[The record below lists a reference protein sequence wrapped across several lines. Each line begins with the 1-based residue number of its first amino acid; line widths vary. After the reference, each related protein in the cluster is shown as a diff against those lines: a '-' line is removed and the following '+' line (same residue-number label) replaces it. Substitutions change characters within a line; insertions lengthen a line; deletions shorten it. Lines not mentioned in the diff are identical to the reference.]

1 MKRIFTQ
8 RQLSTFKN
16 FKKNVLSK
24 DSVVKILDKRNE
36 QREFYEALKEHKKG
50 GINTKE
56 MREIIGSFHYKSN
69 DHIDKKETRGLA
81 REYIRG
87 SRNMIRPA
95 KERLLNRRSVEQR
108 VNRVDNIYGA
118 SNNFQPSNKL
128 SATIKP
134 RLSGSGGIKL
144 VC

>member
-1 MKRIFTQ
+1 MKKIFTQ
-8 RQLSTFKN
+8 KQLTSFKT
-16 FKKNVLSK
+16 FKKNVLAK
-24 DSVVKILDKRNE
+24 DNVAKILDKRNE

-50 GINTKE
+50 GVNTRE
-56 MREIIGSFHYKSN
+56 MREIIGSFHHKSN

-95 KERLLNRRSVEQR
+95 RERLLNRRSVEQR
-108 VNRVDNIYGA
+108 TNRVDNIYGA
-118 SNNFQPSNKL
+118 NNNSQPSNKL
-128 SATIKP
+128 STPVKP
-134 RLSGSGGIKL
+134 RLSGYGGIKL